1 MANKMSTSIAKRV
14 FHSLLLIGFVVGSRH
29 VPVNVTVHANPARWK
44 IVFDSERD
52 AKREIYVMDA
62 DGSNVQRLTFTTGD
76 NKHSWTPKWSPNRKT
91 IVFVSNRDGRAAK
104 PASGEYEIYVMDA
117 DGSNVRRLTINDVS
131 DSEPAWS
138 PDGERIA
145 FVSKR
150 QDNTDIYV
158 MNADGSNVQRLTYHE
173 AIDAGP
179 RWSPDGKR
187 LAFLSTRD
195 GNAEIYLMNGD
206 GSNVQRL
213 TDNTLTDAGYHW
225 SPDASRIAFD
235 RKLREG
241 HWEIFVMDAN
251 GCNVHQLT
259 AFGKVSTRPRWSP
272 DGKKMVFHSTMD
284 LQASESQEQGNEFEI
299 YVMDADGSNAKR
311 LTFNNVY
318 DGHPDW

>member
-1 MANKMSTSIAKRV
+1 MMEVKMYKPKGIVFLILLVNLVVITLQCSIQ
-14 FHSLLLIGFVVGSRH
+14 HIGKSELRQ
-29 VPVNVTVHANPARWK
+29 WK
-44 IVFDSERD
+44 IAFDSEGD
-52 AKREIYVMDA
+52 TKREIYVMDA
-62 DGSNVQRLTFTTGD
+62 DGSNVQRLTYTPGE
-76 NKHSWTPKWSPNRKT
+76 NKHSWTPRWSPDRKK

-104 PASGEYEIYVMDA
+104 RASEEYEIYVMDA
-117 DGSNVRRLTINDVS
+117 DSSNVQRLTINDVP

-179 RWSPDGKR
+179 RWSPDGER

-195 GNAEIYLMNGD
+195 GNAEIYLMNVD

-225 SPDASRIAFD
+225 SPDARRIAFD

-251 GCNVHQLT
+251 GSNVQQLT

-272 DGKKMVFHSTMD
+272 DGKKIVFHSTMD
-284 LQASESQEQGNEFEI
+284 LQANESQEQGNEFEI
-299 YVMDADGSNAKR
+299 YVMDADGSNVKR
-311 LTFNNVY
+311 LTFNNVQ

>member
-1 MANKMSTSIAKRV
+1 MFRPKGTMFVILVVGLT
-14 FHSLLLIGFVVGSRH
+14 LIGL
-29 VPVNVTVHANPARWK
+29 PVRTQKAGQADPRQWK
-44 IVFDSERD
+44 IAFDSERD
-52 AKREIYVMDA
+52 TKREIYVMDT
-62 DGSNVQRLTFTTGD
+62 DGSNVQRLTYTPGE
-76 NKHSWTPKWSPNRKT
+76 NKHSWTPKWFPDRKK

-104 PASGEYEIYVMDA
+104 RASEEYEIYVMDA
-117 DGSNVRRLTINDVS
+117 DSSNVQRLTINDVP
-131 DSEPAWS
+131 DSEPTWS

-173 AIDAGP
+173 SIDAGP
-179 RWSPDGKR
+179 CWSPDGKW

-225 SPDASRIAFD
+225 SPDARRIAFD

-251 GCNVHQLT
+251 GSNVQQLT

-272 DGKKMVFHSTMD
+272 NGKKIVFHSTMD
-284 LQASESQEQGNEFEI
+284 LQASETQEQGNEFEI
-299 YVMDADGSNAKR
+299 YVMDADGSNVKR
-311 LTFNNVY
+311 LTFNNVF